1 MHKQT
6 LSIAEFKASTPFE
19 KFVLDSLSTINS
31 RLKFKNPTPQGDY
44 LTPYEVCEIIIIS
57 KGKFYQMVRDGV
69 LTTIKIDPKGRKTL
83 VLRSQ
88 VEHLFPK
95 DFIKN

>member
-1 MHKQT
+1 MQNGIT
-6 LSIAEFKASTPFE
+6 EYQASTPFE
-19 KFVLDSLSTINS
+19 KYVLKNLSEIN
-31 RLKFKNPTPQGDY
+31 RKLKFKSSTPQGDY
-44 LTPYEVCEIIIIS
+44 LTPTEVCDIIKIS

-69 LTTIKIDPKGRKTL
+69 LTTIKPDPKGRKTL

-88 VEHLFPK
+88 VEGLFPK